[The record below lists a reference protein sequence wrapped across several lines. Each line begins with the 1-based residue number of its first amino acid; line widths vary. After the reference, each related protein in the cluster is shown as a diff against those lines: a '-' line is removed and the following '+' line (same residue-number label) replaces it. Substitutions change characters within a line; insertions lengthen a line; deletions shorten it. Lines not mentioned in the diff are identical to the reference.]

1 MGAPTTVTRG
11 SIDLPFLSGR
21 SHVPR
26 SRRTFRGTKRAHV
39 TVGLPLSDDTSSEQH
54 ARKLRIAF
62 VPS

>member
-1 MGAPTTVTRG
+1 MGAPTTVTWG
-11 SIDLPFLSGR
+11 SVDLPFLGGR
-21 SHVPR
+21 LHVLR

-39 TVGLPLSDDTSSEQH
+39 TVGLPLSDDTLSEQH

>member
-11 SIDLPFLSGR
+11 SVDLPFLGGR
-21 SHVPR
+21 SRVPR
-26 SRRTFRGTKRAHV
+26 SWCTFRGMKCTHV
-39 TVGLPLSDDTSSEQH
+39 TVGLPLSDDASSEQH